1 MRFLLLGILVILFS
15 ACLDE
20 PDCIVTSSS
29 QVKISLRKIL
39 VDSAREVE
47 FTNILVSG
55 TDTVFYENDSV
66 TTVVLPVNPNANE
79 TMFRF
84 FYESKVDTLIL
95 SYTRQTRV
103 ISPGCGAF
111 NYFQELDIVFSSFPK
126 ATVVNSQLSTSTAAN
141 VTIEL

>member
-1 MRFLLLGILVILFS
+1 MRFLLPGILVILFS

-20 PDCIVTSSS
+20 PDCIVTASS
-29 QVKISLRKIL
+29 QVNISLRKIL
-39 VDSAREVE
+39 VDSARAVE
-47 FTNILVSG
+47 FTSILVSG
-55 TDTVFYENDSV
+55 TDSVFYENDSV
-66 TTVVLPVNPNANE
+66 TSVMLPVNPNATE

-84 FYESKVDTLIL
+84 YYESKIDTLIL

-111 NYFQELDIVFSSFPK
+111 NYFQDLDIVFSSFPL

>member
-1 MRFLLLGILVILFS
+1 VRFLLLGILVILFS

-55 TDTVFYENDSV
+55 TDTVFYENDTV
-66 TTVVLPVNPNANE
+66 TSVVLPVNPNANE

>member
-20 PDCIVTSSS
+20 PDCIVTASSE
-29 QVKISLRKIL
+29 VKISLRKIL
-39 VDSAREVE
+39 VDSARAVE

-55 TDTVFYENDSV
+55 TDSVFYENDSV
-66 TTVVLPVNPNANE
+66 TTVVLPINPNTNE

-84 FYESKVDTLIL
+84 FYESKIDTLIL

-111 NYFQELDIVFSSFPK
+111 NYFLNLDIVFSTFPQ
-126 ATVVNSQLSTSTAAN
+126 ATIVNDQLSISTAAN
-141 VTIEL
+141 VEIEL